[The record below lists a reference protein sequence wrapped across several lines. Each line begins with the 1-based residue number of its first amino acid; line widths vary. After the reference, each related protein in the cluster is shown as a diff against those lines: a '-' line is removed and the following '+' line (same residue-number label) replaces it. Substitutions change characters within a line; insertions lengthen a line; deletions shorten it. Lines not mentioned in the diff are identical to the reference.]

1 MASIYWQLCSS
12 LFWSWSP
19 CSSCRLEVKRI
30 KTHRRLAKSCQFG
43 AQRKGSSSQIPVY
56 CGEWVNLGGKTSW
69 AIDIHS
75 SQWFEGCTTGESC
88 RVERWGGCQAMPA
101 PYPWST
107 THFTDSWLSSMW
119 RHKLKLPRNMGRLCT
134 HHLFKRSY
142 MPTNLA
148 NQAAF
153 RRTCV
158 WKPNGGWGQK
168 SWFSS
173 APLVKYTH
181 RTGPAQRE
189 LSISAGNKCHSGAT
203 ALYRYYA
210 PNPTTKEGQI
220 SNLKIENNILL
231 GVNLSSEV
239 FTLHLLKTCIYFC
252 SDVRKY
258 VYQYYLQIRF

>member
-1 MASIYWQLCSS
+1 
-12 LFWSWSP
+12 
-19 CSSCRLEVKRI
+19 
-30 KTHRRLAKSCQFG
+30 
-43 AQRKGSSSQIPVY
+43 
-56 CGEWVNLGGKTSW
+56 
-69 AIDIHS
+69 
-75 SQWFEGCTTGESC
+75 
-88 RVERWGGCQAMPA
+88 
-101 PYPWST
+101 
-107 THFTDSWLSSMW
+107 
-119 RHKLKLPRNMGRLCT
+119 
-134 HHLFKRSY
+134 

-158 WKPNGGWGQK
+158 WKPNGGRGK
-168 SWFSS
+168 SLGF
-173 APLVKYTH
+173 PQLLVWAKYTH
-181 RTGPAQRE
+181 RKGPAQRE

-231 GVNLSSEV
+231 GVNLSSGV

-258 VYQYYLQIRF
+258 VYQYYLQIRLSV